1 MEAKTLVYNLNEM
14 KQKRYSESKSEF
26 DDRIS
31 QAIAKSHVLKVLV
44 DDVKKTSES
53 IQKQNRIHDMHIA

>member
-1 MEAKTLVYNLNEM
+1 MKAKTLVYNLNEM

-31 QAIAKSHVLKVLV
+31 LAITKSHVLKVLV
-44 DDVKKTSES
+44 DDVMKTSES
-53 IQKQNRIHDMHIA
+53 IQK